1 MIEIGTVTAHAS
13 GGLVSVEFTHIG
25 TSAECQVLQSTTGQN
40 TTYVMPSVGTQVVCW
55 IESGKNIALGA
66 IFSDDDKTP
75 DGVSEK
81 GVLYSIGNTQFGID
95 NEKVT
100 FENASTSLLKVL
112 EEILDTLKK
121 LQVTT
126 PQGPGTIDQPSAE
139 ALITPIKTKLQNLLK

>member
-13 GGLVSVEFTHIG
+13 DGLVSVEFTHIG
-25 TSAECQVLQSTTGQN
+25 TSAESQVLQATTGQN
-40 TTYVMPSVGTQVVCW
+40 TTYIMPSVGTQVVCW
-55 IESGKNIALGA
+55 VESGKNIALGA
-66 IFSDDDKTP
+66 IFSDEDKTP
-75 DGVSEK
+75 DGVSEQ
-81 GVLYSIGNTQFGID
+81 GILYNIGNTKFGID
-95 NEKVT
+95 DEKVT

-139 ALITPIKTKLQNLLK
+139 ALIIPIKTKLKNLLK